1 MRGGLVSQA
10 DARFFG
16 DAVALGEGKGFC
28 CLLPVLLDVV
38 ATAADAAAASGW
50 PLQPFVS
57 GESDV
62 DSRRTKL
69 IMPARLSSGP
79 QRAWARA
86 RCAMPRV
93 NLMALDEHPSCLHPR
108 FGYATAFFPRSTSL
122 TRSHSF
128 FHTMLLSF
136 LLLHLLLL
144 LFLLLFL
151 LYRARL
157 LPIVRLSSPASAP
170 CSFCRR
176 PSVFIPVFHRRLSSR
191 ARFFLFEA
199 RPK

>member
-16 DAVALGEGKGFC
+16 DALARGEGKDFC

-108 FGYATAFFPRSTSL
+108 FGYARAFFPRYLLNSLPLFFPYDAPLVSPPLPPSTSSSSSSL
-122 TRSHSF
+122 PSEVALYRPYF
-128 FHTMLLSF
+128 RLSSP
-136 LLLHLLLL
+136 LLLL
-144 LFLLLFL
+144 LLLRVPFAADQASLF
-151 LYRARL
+151 
-157 LPIVRLSSPASAP
+157 PSFIVS
-170 CSFCRR
+170 
-176 PSVFIPVFHRRLSSR
+176 
-191 ARFFLFEA
+191 RFFLFEA